1 MGSIIQRRAGIQVI
15 NPYVKIANQAFIQQR
30 QMLLEFQCTPASR
43 AKVGGNEIE
52 DDDEDDGDPLA

>member
-1 MGSIIQRRAGIQVI
+1 MQVS

-43 AKVGGNEIE
+43 VKAGGNEIE

>member
-1 MGSIIQRRAGIQVI
+1 MGSVIKGRAGIQVI

-43 AKVGGNEIE
+43 VKAGGNEIE